1 MDKQSRKSL
10 SNQYKERKV
19 IGGVYRVVC
28 RENGQFWLKKTT
40 DMQGSKNRHDF
51 SIITNHCPEPSML
64 ASWKQYGAKSLVF
77 EEMETL
83 TKKEAQT
90 FESFSED
97 VAVLLEF
104 WEGKLGQANGE

>member
-10 SNQYKERKV
+10 SKQYKDREV

-28 RENGQFWLKKTT
+28 RPTGQFWLKKTT

-51 SIITNHCPEPSML
+51 SIITNHCPEPSMQ
-64 ASWKQYGAKSLVF
+64 ACWKQYGAKNLVF
-77 EEMETL
+77 EEMELL
-83 TKKEAQT
+83 TKKEAQS

-97 VAVLLEF
+97 VGVLLEF
-104 WEGKLGQANGE
+104 WEEKLGHGTGE